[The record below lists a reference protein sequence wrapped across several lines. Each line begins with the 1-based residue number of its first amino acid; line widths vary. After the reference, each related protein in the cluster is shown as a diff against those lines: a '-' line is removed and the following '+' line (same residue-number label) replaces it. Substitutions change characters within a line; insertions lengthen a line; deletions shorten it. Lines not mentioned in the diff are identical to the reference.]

1 MTASFPETKK
11 ATRPFLGT
19 KKWRRGFNRTA
30 LAYAFSL
37 PAILL
42 FIVFKFY
49 PIVLAFVMSLQRFV
63 PLGARPFV
71 GFSNYE
77 AVMNDD
83 LFWLSLK
90 NTSIYVVFVVGAGA
104 MISLA
109 LAYLVNQRIRG
120 VKVFRTIYFLP
131 VVTSLVVISIVWKY
145 LYYPSPRGLFNQII
159 GMVGIPAQTWL
170 SDPRL
175 ALGAIIVM
183 AIWARVGYD
192 MVIYLAA
199 LQGLEKDVLEA
210 ASIDGATWWKRFWHI
225 ELPSI
230 RFAVFIVTILGVMR
244 AYRVFTPI
252 LIMTNGDPNHGTEVL
267 ATYIYR
273 TGFMNYQMDHAAAMS
288 FILFLVILILTLF
301 QLNVEHR
308 VEGR

>member
-1 MTASFPETKK
+1 MTRSFLGPKK
-11 ATRPFLGT
+11 MTRIFPGT
-19 KKWRRGFNRTA
+19 KKWKRSLHRIA

-42 FIVFKFY
+42 FAVFKFY
-49 PIVLAFVMSLQRFV
+49 PIILAFVMSLQRFV

-71 GFSNYE
+71 GLANYG
-77 AVMNDD
+77 AVMHDD
-83 LFWLSLK
+83 LFWISLQ
-90 NTSIYVVFVVGAGA
+90 NTSIYVVFVVGAGT
-104 MISLA
+104 MLSLA

-120 VKVFRTIYFLP
+120 IKAFRTIYFLP

-145 LYYPSPRGLFNQII
+145 LYYPSPRGLFNQVL
-159 GMVGIPAQTWL
+159 GLVGIPAQTWL
-170 SDPRL
+170 SDPKL

-199 LQGLEKDVLEA
+199 LQGLEKEILEA
-210 ASIDGATWWKRFWHI
+210 ASIDGATWWQRFWYI
-225 ELPSI
+225 EFPSI

-252 LIMTNGDPNHGTEVL
+252 LVMTNGDPNHRTEVL

-273 TGFMNYQMDHAAAMS
+273 AGFMNYQMDYAAAMS
-288 FILFLVILILTLF
+288 FILFLVILILTVF
-301 QLNVEHR
+301 QLDVERR
-308 VEGR
+308 VERG

>member
-11 ATRPFLGT
+11 AHRPLLGT
-19 KKWRRGFNRTA
+19 KKWRRGLNRTA

-71 GFSNYE
+71 GFANYE
-77 AVMNDD
+77 AVMHDD

-90 NTSIYVVFVVGAGA
+90 NTSIYVVFVVGVGA

-145 LYYPSPRGLFNQII
+145 LYYPSARGLFNQII